1 MNLVLIQKLTKM
13 TKKPKLF
20 LLKKK
25 ITNLMM
31 ILVLNSKFD
40 HEGKK
45 QSKLFPLKPKNNKSD
60 DDSSSNLYID
70 NDGNKTQIISF
81 ETKK

>member
-1 MNLVLIQKLTKM
+1 
-13 TKKPKLF
+13 
-20 LLKKK
+20 
-25 ITNLMM
+25 MM